1 MKVQRKSWSLIL
13 VGLLFICPQSLE
25 QKQNLWKGLINSE
38 DVGSGDLES
47 IERKGDGRRTIINT
61 NN

>member
-1 MKVQRKSWSLIL
+1 MKVQGKSWSLIL

-25 QKQNLWKGLINSE
+25 QKQNLWEGLINSE

-47 IERKGDGRRTIINT
+47 IERKVDGRRTIINT